1 MNINKR
7 KYRWKENT
15 LNKKKKKSNFIQ
27 IYFSTFIAMQPETP
41 KIITGQQNL
50 NERQGEELPA
60 YQNFA
65 APIAPPLVA
74 RSL

>member
-1 MNINKR
+1 
-7 KYRWKENT
+7 
-15 LNKKKKKSNFIQ
+15 
-27 IYFSTFIAMQPETP
+27 MQPEAP

-65 APIAPPLVA
+65 APISPPLVA

>member
-1 MNINKR
+1 
-7 KYRWKENT
+7 
-15 LNKKKKKSNFIQ
+15 
-27 IYFSTFIAMQPETP
+27 MQPETP

>member
-1 MNINKR
+1 MER
-7 KYRWKENT
+7 KLKFTENT
-15 LNKKKKKSNFIQ
+15 LNNKKKKSNFIQ
-27 IYFSTFIAMQPETP
+27 IYFSTVIAMQPETP

-65 APIAPPLVA
+65 APILPPLVA